1 MRASRVRGRKK
12 HINKVIVFD
21 NPDFITEDPRIWQ
34 LPKLLIIIT
43 PHHFR
48 SAAFLKARLSLI
60 SLFFYMIDLFK
71 EENIAVAKVVIG
83 SVVQHLRYL
92 KEEVVVL
99 SIFYRQLDPVLEK
112 VIVVKLLYF
121 PHSLTFSATTRR
133 TSCLD

>member
-21 NPDFITEDPRIWQ
+21 NPDFITVDPRIWQ

-43 PHHFR
+43 PHHFQ
-48 SAAFLKARLSLI
+48 SAAFLKSRLPLI

-99 SIFYRQLDPVLEK
+99 SIFYSVASD
-112 VIVVKLLYF
+112 ITIALLRF
-121 PHSLTFSATTRR
+121 PLHVMSMFV
-133 TSCLD
+133 